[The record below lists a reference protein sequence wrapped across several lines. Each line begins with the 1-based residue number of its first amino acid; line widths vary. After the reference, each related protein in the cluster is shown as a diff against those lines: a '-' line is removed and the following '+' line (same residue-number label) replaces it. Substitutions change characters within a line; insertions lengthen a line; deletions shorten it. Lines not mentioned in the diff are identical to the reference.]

1 MPGHRQG
8 EVRGVSTGPDHVSR
22 DLEIEYGQHRIPIS
36 VTFRP
41 GTRLS
46 ISVHPDRQVTAVAP
60 IGRSLEQVM
69 QRLRARGGWI
79 LRQRRE
85 FEKYIPHPSPRR
97 YVSGETHLYLGRQY
111 RLRIRPAADESV
123 AMKGGLIVVETTKPD
138 DHQNVRERIG
148 RWYRSHAREVL
159 ERRFSVCMGKMRS
172 AGLQPLTPVLRQM
185 TRRWGSCTKSGHVLL
200 NPDLVKVPV
209 QCIDYV
215 IIHELCHLKVLRHD
229 KRFYSLL
236 GRYLPDWEKRKKRLD
251 EFVLPL
257 DR

>member
-1 MPGHRQG
+1 
-8 EVRGVSTGPDHVSR
+8 VSTGPDHVSR
-22 DLEIEYGQHRIPIS
+22 ELEIEYGQHRIPVS

-46 ISVHPDRQVTAVAP
+46 ISVHPDRRVTAVAP
-60 IGRSLEQVM
+60 ADRPLDHVI

-85 FEKYIPHPSPRR
+85 FEKYIPHPAPRR

-111 RLRIRPAADESV
+111 RLRIVRSDEEQVS
-123 AMKGGLIVVETTKPD
+123 MRGGYIVVQTPRPD
-138 DHQNVRERIG
+138 NAHQVCERLK
-148 RWYRSHAREVL
+148 RWYRSHAAETLR
-159 ERRFSVCMGKMRS
+159 RRFLICVEKMKT
-172 AGLQPLTPVLRQM
+172 AGLPPLTPVLRQM
-185 TRRWGSCTKSGHVLL
+185 TRRWGSCTRTGHVLL

-215 IIHELCHLKVLRHD
+215 IIHELCHVRVLRHD
-229 KRFYSLL
+229 RQFYLLL
-236 GRYLPDWEKRKKRLD
+236 GRYLPDWERRKRRLD

-257 DR
+257 DPR